1 MAPYQVFP
9 PQVLPPQDQGLH
21 HQHAGDAHQRDDHQ
35 ERLERLLLVRREPT
49 HRQAAV
55 SGSLCPRI
63 NHLVKR
69 LVASS

>member
-35 ERLERLLLVRREPT
+35 ERLERLLLV
-49 HRQAAV
+49 Q
-55 SGSLCPRI
+55 
-63 NHLVKR
+63 KR
-69 LVASS
+69 TNTDKQRSVGRSVQG